1 VRFANEGAR
10 VVVAD
15 RANAQETLDLV
26 ATSGGTATAIIC
38 DVSNPESVAAL
49 KTEVESKIGQCDILV
64 NNAGVFPTQRFEDI
78 TFEDWRHV
86 LSVNLDS
93 MFLMTRAFAGGMVR
107 GNIDHAPPS
116 TLPQH
121 YITSKAGVIGFTR
134 SIATEF
140 GAQGVTANA
149 IAPGLTRTPGALS
162 RKEAGGMTNDE
173 LFVLQAKMQSIK
185 RSEGPTWLVRSP
197 SLPAMMLRSS
207 LARRFMSTAE

>member
-1 VRFANEGAR
+1 VPDF
-10 VVVAD
+10 V
-15 RANAQETLDLV
+15 
-26 ATSGGTATAIIC
+26 
-38 DVSNPESVAAL
+38 
-49 KTEVESKIGQCDILV
+49 
-64 NNAGVFPTQRFEDI
+64 
-78 TFEDWRHV
+78 
-86 LSVNLDS
+86 
-93 MFLMTRAFAGGMVR
+93 
-107 GNIDHAPPS
+107 
-116 TLPQH
+116 H